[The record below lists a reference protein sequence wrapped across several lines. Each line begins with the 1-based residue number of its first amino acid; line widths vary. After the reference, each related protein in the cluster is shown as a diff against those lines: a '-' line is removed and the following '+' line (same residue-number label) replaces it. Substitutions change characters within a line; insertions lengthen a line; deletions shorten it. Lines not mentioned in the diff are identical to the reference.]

1 MAVCAPAAAPSTVT
15 HSEIDDDLV
24 LVHKNLPVY
33 IPFNLFISHPRGA
46 ESPAAA
52 NQRAPLPLRQWQA
65 GVMYI
70 PERWLAD
77 CPFYKDVWRAIH
89 IDF

>member
-33 IPFNLFISHPRGA
+33 IPFNLFIYLHVEYPGRS
-46 ESPAAA
+46 S
-52 NQRAPLPLRQWQA
+52 
-65 GVMYI
+65 
-70 PERWLAD
+70 D
-77 CPFYKDVWRAIH
+77 CLQPISVQEYTVDQ
-89 IDF
+89 